1 MGFKKICVCV
11 LMVLPSALLSQSNIT
26 IPVTPHIDVDSIKP
40 YPLTGINT
48 AIELLD
54 GQLVLVNEELQPKA
68 ELIRYQEAI
77 KASQEYV
84 KSEQLRL
91 ETEGKE
97 LSNWQLDDIK
107 REWQR
112 EKVHLK
118 TIQKEVALKVKWC
131 IETIEYVRNEKH
143 RWRMTKESIRESVTS
158 AEMSRRISSIISLI
172 ESIEAKLTVRQ
183 DKVLALENGITDAL
197 LGIDGLRMEFE
208 KLRTEIE
215 SQIFE
220 RDCPAI
226 WNAFGA
232 TVSAGKMVTDVNR
245 NFRNNAKFIEV
256 FFYQNRSKVVSQ
268 LLIFIGAL
276 VLLLFLRTQLND
288 LVVPLSQ
295 NEMIRARYVTAHFVG
310 SSLLIGLVSTG
321 VIHSNIPTS
330 VREFLLI
337 GFIVSCILMIPIRF
351 ERAYRKYALAVI
363 VLFFIHELE
372 FLLEGKLLFNRFFL
386 LLESVLSFGILYFLF
401 SNKGRLLVIL
411 DGVWWHFVW
420 RVKYLL
426 YGLIVVSVFANVL
439 GYWNLAVMLT
449 KVTVYSLFFAIV
461 LSVAQLV
468 LQGTLVLLLHTHACN
483 KSHLIAQ
490 NLDFIKSRINSILQY
505 ALVLVWVRAT
515 LISIGYYDSLIDSVV
530 NVLDASWTLGTSTI
544 SLKGILVFIGII
556 AISQLVARSVKKIL
570 VVEFFPRIVLPRG
583 VPGALSMLVSYFVGG
598 IGFYLAI
605 SSAGVDL
612 NKFSLIA
619 GALGVGIGF
628 GLQNIVHNFISG
640 LILAFERPIQV
651 GDTID
656 VGHVMGIV
664 KKIGIRSSSIST
676 FDGSEVIVPNSDLI
690 SKEVVNWTLSN
701 QTRRREI
708 PVGVAYGNHPEKVLE
723 VLRNAVREFPDILSH
738 PLPLCLFD
746 GFGDSALK
754 FRVLFWVPVDAVLST
769 QSNLGIAIYN
779 ALEEA
784 GIEVP
789 FPQQDVH
796 IKSYLQRMD
805 NTMDA

>member
-1 MGFKKICVCV
+1 MMFV
-11 LMVLPSALLSQSNIT
+11 LVIPCQLFSQTVSTIAPTRILS
-26 IPVTPHIDVDSIKP
+26 VDSVAP
-40 YPLTGINT
+40 YPLTEINT
-48 AIELLD
+48 AIEVLD
-54 GQLVLVNEELQPKA
+54 RQLVLVNEELQPDA
-68 ELIRYQEAI
+68 ELVRLQVIVD
-77 KASQEYV
+77 ASQEYV
-84 KSEQLRL
+84 KSEQMRL
-91 ETEGKE
+91 QSEGSE
-97 LSNWQLDDIK
+97 LSNWQLEDIK
-107 REWQR
+107 REWIR
-112 EKVHLK
+112 EKEHLK
-118 TIQKEVALKVKWC
+118 AMQKDVAMKVKWC
-131 IETIEYVRNEKH
+131 IETTESIRQEKA
-143 RWRMTKESIRESVTS
+143 RWVMTKESVRESGTS
-158 AEMSRRISSIISLI
+158 SEMLRRISSIIVLI
-172 ESIEAKLTVRQ
+172 ESIESKLNSRQ
-183 DKVLALENGITDAL
+183 NAVLAIENGITDAL
-197 LGIDGLRMEFE
+197 LGIDGLKMDFD

-215 SQIFE
+215 SQIFDK
-220 RDCPAI
+220 DCPAI
-226 WNAFGA
+226 WNAFGLSMPVAKMA
-232 TVSAGKMVTDVNR
+232 TELRR
-245 NFRNNAKFIEV
+245 NVRSNAKFIEV
-256 FFYQNRSKVVSQ
+256 FFYQNRTGVVSQ

-276 VLLLFLRTQLND
+276 VLLLFLRTQLDD
-288 LVVPLSQ
+288 LLVPLSQ
-295 NEMIRARYVTAHFVG
+295 IEMIHAKYVTAHFVG
-310 SSLLIGLVSTG
+310 SALLIALVSTG
-321 VIHSNIPTS
+321 IIHSNIPTS
-330 VREFLLI
+330 VREFLMI
-337 GFIVSCILMIPIRF
+337 GFIVACVLMIPIRF
-351 ERAYRKYALAVI
+351 ERSYRNYAIAVI

-372 FLLEGKLLFNRFFL
+372 FLLEGKLLVNRFFL

-401 SNKGRLLVIL
+401 SNKARLLVIL
-411 DGVWWHFVW
+411 DGVWWRFVW

-426 YGLIVVSVFANVL
+426 YGFIVVSVFANLL

-449 KVTVYSLFFAIV
+449 KITVYSLFFAIV

-483 KSHLIAQ
+483 KSHLIAK
-490 NLDFIKSRINSILQY
+490 NLNLIKSRLTSILQY
-505 ALVLVWVRAT
+505 VLVLVWVRAT
-515 LISIGYYDSLIDSVV
+515 LISIGYYESLLEWLAG
-530 NVLDASWTLGTSTI
+530 VLSASWTLGTSTI
-544 SLKGILVFIGII
+544 SLKGILVFIAII
-556 AISQLVARSVKKIL
+556 AISQLVARSVKQLL
-570 VVEFFPRIVLPRG
+570 VVELFPRIVLPRG
-583 VPGALSMLVSYFVGG
+583 IPGAASMLMSYFIGG

-640 LILAFERPIQV
+640 LILAFERPIQI
-651 GDTID
+651 GDTVA
-656 VGHVMGIV
+656 VGQVTGIV

-723 VLRNAVREFPDILSH
+723 VLRNTVREFPDILSH

-796 IKSYLQRMD
+796 IKSYEKRTD
-805 NTMDA
+805 NMLDA